1 MKNRK
6 NKSIFITFSV
16 INSIN
21 VTMKMIYR
29 AANDELKSLI

>member
-6 NKSIFITFSV
+6 KKSIFITINV

-29 AANDELKSLI
+29 AANDELKSLM